1 MPFKVLQFFIFF
13 IKEVLF
19 ERKEEADFKNPNFN
33 PRKYIFLILLVS
45 MLVSNYFL
53 YVIKYEDEKEL
64 KLLKEDNKKVIE
76 LRENI
81 EDILVLK
88 ADAEAKNAELKSYIV
103 EKQILI
109 EKLKDLCG
117 KKCDNVY

>member
-1 MPFKVLQFFIFF
+1 MPFKILQLFIYF

-19 ERKEEADFKNPNFN
+19 ERKEEADFNHPNFN
-33 PRKYIFLILLVS
+33 PRKYIFLILLTS

-53 YVIKYEDEKEL
+53 YITKFEEEKEL
-64 KLLKEDNKKVIE
+64 RFLREDNKKVIE

-81 EDILVLK
+81 ENLK
-88 ADAEAKNAELKSYIV
+88 IEKSDQEEKFIELKNYII

-109 EKLKDLCG
+109 DKLKDLCG
-117 KKCDNVY
+117 KKCDSVY